1 MTFKHRIRNASGV
14 RSDVRRVAVFP
25 ANCVKLKK
33 IYAGALNLKNI
44 FKK

>member
-1 MTFKHRIRNASGV
+1 MFRQRIRNVSGV
-14 RSDVRRVAVFP
+14 RSDLRRVAVCP
-25 ANCVKLKK
+25 ANCVESKK

>member
-1 MTFKHRIRNASGV
+1 MFEHGSRNASGV
-14 RSDVRRVAVFP
+14 RSDAIRVAAFP
-25 ANCVKLKK
+25 ANCVVSKK